1 MRMRLFTALSASSGL
16 PESRPSG
23 GKHRLLSRLLR
34 LAVPVAIASVVL
46 VTIVSPPATVQ
57 ARPGIVR
64 VKSYYLAL
72 GDSLAF
78 GVQPNKDFNHGYA
91 QQWFAL
97 LRAEGSRSFTDYGC
111 PGQSSTAMYTEHGC
125 PFPSHDAYPDD
136 MTQLQAAVAF
146 ITAHKHQVSPVSLD
160 IGANDLIPHIKFIP
174 DPTSPTGVSC
184 VDPTLT
190 EDEDTLDA
198 NLQNTILPQLVE
210 ALRNRGG
217 QLTGD
222 LVVMNYYFPFQNICP
237 NQISLMEGFNS
248 HITDDVEDV
257 ASAQHVSIPIA
268 DVFTAF
274 GGAAFP
280 NPNIC
285 TYTWMCSSYQDI
297 HATGGQPGE
306 PGNGYGV
313 IARTFNRLVDRD

>member
-1 MRMRLFTALSASSGL
+1 MRFFTTRSLGSG
-16 PESRPSG
+16 PTEIRPDG
-23 GKHRLLSRLLR
+23 RKRRLLIRLLGV
-34 LAVPVAIASVVL
+34 AMPVAIVSVVL
-46 VTIVSPPATVQ
+46 VTIVTAPISVQ

-72 GDSLAF
+72 GNSLAY
-78 GVQPNKDFNHGYA
+78 GQQPNGDFDHGYA

-97 LRAEGSRSFTDYGC
+97 LQSKGSRSFTDYGC

-125 PFPSHDAYPDD
+125 PFPSHDAYPDN

-146 ITAHKHQVSPVSLD
+146 ITAHAHQVSPVSLD
-160 IGANDLIPHIKFIP
+160 IGANDLIPHLTFVP
-174 DPTSPTGVSC
+174 DPASPTGVSC
-184 VDPTLT
+184 VDPTLAA
-190 EDEDTLDA
+190 DEKTLDD
-198 NLQNTILPQLVE
+198 NLRDTILPQLVG
-210 ALRNRGG
+210 ALKNRGG

-222 LVVMNYYFPFQNICP
+222 LVVMNYYFPYQNICP
-237 NQISLMEGFNS
+237 NQIPLFEGFNS
-248 HITDDVEDV
+248 LITDAVHDV
-257 ASAQHVSIPIA
+257 AFDEHVSIPMA

-274 GGAAFP
+274 GGPAYP

-285 TYTWMCSSYQDI
+285 TYTWICSGFRDI

-313 IARTFNRLVDRD
+313 IAQTFNRLVGTD

>member
-1 MRMRLFTALSASSGL
+1 MRIRLFKARSRSSGL
-16 PESRPSG
+16 PETRPGG
-23 GKHRLLSRLLR
+23 GKRRLLFRLLG
-34 LAVPVAIASVVL
+34 VALPAAIVSVVL
-46 VTIVSPPATVQ
+46 VMIVMPPFSVQ

-78 GVQPNKDFNHGYA
+78 GFQPNKDYDHGYA

-97 LRAEGSRSFTDYGC
+97 LQAKGSRSFTDYGC

-136 MTQLQAAVAF
+136 VTQLQAAIDF
-146 ITAHKHQVSPVSLD
+146 ITTHKHQVSPVSLD
-160 IGANDLIPHIKFIP
+160 IGANDLIPHITFVP

-184 VDPTLT
+184 VDPTLA
-190 EDEDTLDA
+190 EDEATLDA
-198 NLQNTILPQLVE
+198 NLRNTILPQLVE
-210 ALRNRGG
+210 ALKNRGG
-217 QLTGD
+217 HLTGD

-237 NQISLMEGFNS
+237 KQIPLFEDFNS
-248 HITDDVEDV
+248 HITTDVQVV

-268 DVFTAF
+268 DVFSAF

-280 NPNIC
+280 NPNTC
-285 TYTWMCSSYQDI
+285 TYTWICSSFRDI

-313 IARTFNRLVDRD
+313 IAQTFNSLIGYN

>member
-1 MRMRLFTALSASSGL
+1 MRFFTAPSAGSR
-16 PESRPSG
+16 PAETRPSG
-23 GKHRLLSRLLR
+23 RKRRLLIRLLGV
-34 LAVPVAIASVVL
+34 AAPVAIASVVL
-46 VTIVSPPATVQ
+46 VTIGIPPLSVQ

-78 GVQPNKDFNHGYA
+78 GEQPNKDYGHGYA

-97 LRAEGSRSFTDYGC
+97 LQPKGSRGFTDYGC
-111 PGQSSTAMYTEHGC
+111 PGQSSTAMYTQHSC
-125 PFPSHDAYPDD
+125 SFPSHDEYPDNK
-136 MTQLQAAVAF
+136 TQLQAAVAF
-146 ITAHKHQVSPVSLD
+146 ITTHTHQVSPVSLD
-160 IGANDLIPHIKFIP
+160 IGANDLIPKIKFVF
-174 DPTSPTGVSC
+174 DPTSPTHVRC
-184 VDPTLT
+184 EDPTLAT
-190 EDEDTLDA
+190 DEATLDA
-198 NLQNTILPQLVE
+198 NLRLTILPQLVQ
-210 ALRNRGG
+210 ALKNRGG

-237 NQISLMEGFNS
+237 NQTSLLEDFNS
-248 HITDDVEDV
+248 HIAADVQFV
-257 ASAQHVSIPIA
+257 ASEEHVSIPIA

-274 GGAAFP
+274 GGSAYP

-313 IARTFNRLVDRD
+313 IAQTFNSLVGND